1 MNAENYLTLFFAKY
15 WGPRYLAH
23 YSAEETMKKIFDFF
37 LNVRLEYFIASYCTI
52 AMILIMVFNVITR
65 YALNFSFGWSDEIVR
80 YLNLFAAFFGIS
92 AGMSQGVHIGITA
105 LVDLAIPKK
114 AKKYFRLFAEIVT
127 LVFCAVLVYFG
138 SILVSKQISMGQVSP
153 ALFVPMYIMY
163 GLVPAGMLLTSIQCL
178 IRIFYR
184 KEWKKDNVEPVA

>member
-1 MNAENYLTLFFAKY
+1 
-15 WGPRYLAH
+15 
-23 YSAEETMKKIFDFF
+23 MKKVFDFI
-37 LNVRLEYFIASYCTI
+37 LKVRLEYFIASYCTL
-52 AMILIMVFNVITR
+52 AMVLMMVINVVTR

-105 LVDLAIPKK
+105 LVNLAVPKK

-127 LVFCAVLVYFG
+127 LVFCAVLVYYG
-138 SILVSKQISMGQVSP
+138 SILVGKQFVMGQVSP

-178 IRIFYR
+178 VRIFYR
-184 KEWKKDNVEPVA
+184 KEWKKEDDAVQAI